1 MTEGLFIA
9 CIVIIC
15 VVALALAVWL
25 IVTLAKSKREGDAG
39 RVVIVDDTAYVLVRV
54 GEKAVRAE
62 VATREEPAPAPA
74 PAPAPEPAPAPVEQP
89 AEEPAAQPAP
99 AEAAPVVVPVAA
111 EEEPAEDT
119 EGMGMLRRNETVP
132 YPEAYDQLSPI
143 ERRCVDEILDYAEAK
158 EGSKKVVNDKAA
170 SVYYGK
176 KLLVR
181 ILLRRGKIVARLTVQ
196 NNDFIAYTDKE
207 GLNIKEK
214 PIDVRIE
221 APETIEH
228 IKNIIDIT
236 YNDFAEER
244 ARREEEKRAARR
256 EARRLKREAEKK
268 AEEEAAAAE
277 EQPAETAPV
286 SESEPTEEA

>member
-74 PAPAPEPAPAPVEQP
+74 PEPAPAPVEQP

-119 EGMGMLRRNETVP
+119 EGMVMLRRNETVP

-244 ARREEEKRAARR
+244 ARRE
-256 EARRLKREAEKK
+256 ARRLKREAEKK